1 MRLPSLTLKPGHAAA
16 EETSMGIT
24 VTPQESGFGAQ
35 VTGLDLA
42 APLAGA
48 DLAAVKDAW
57 ARHAVLAFPD
67 QPLSLEAL
75 EAFTLQIGPF
85 GIDPFIKPMPGH
97 PNVLE
102 LRREA
107 TETATNFGAGWHSD
121 WSFQA
126 EPPAATLLR
135 SEITPPVGGDTLFA
149 DCARAYDA
157 LSDAM
162 KAVLAP
168 LRAVHS
174 ASRAYGT
181 QGVFAK
187 ETAKR
192 TMEIIVSPEA
202 DKTIAHPL
210 VRTHPVTGRRA
221 LYVSPVYTVGIEGMT
236 LKESHAILGFLFAH
250 MTQDEFVYRHKWAQG
265 MLLMWDNRCTVHYAD
280 GGYDGHLRVMHR
292 TTVAGEAVV

>member
-1 MRLPSLTLKPGHAAA
+1 
-16 EETSMGIT
+16 MGIK
-24 VTPQESGFGAQ
+24 VTPQESGFGAE

-42 APLAGA
+42 GPLAAA

-57 ARHAVLAFPD
+57 ARHTVLAFPD

-85 GIDPFIKPMPGH
+85 GIDPFIKPMEGH

-102 LRREA
+102 LRREPD
-107 TETATNFGAGWHSD
+107 EKATNFGAGWHSD
-121 WSFQA
+121 WSFQK

-135 SEITPPVGGDTLFA
+135 SEVTPPVGGDTLFA

-202 DKTIAHPL
+202 DKTISHPL
-210 VRTHPVTGRRA
+210 VRTHPVTGRKA

-236 LKESHAILGFLFAH
+236 LKESQAILGFLFAH
-250 MTQDEFVYRHKWAQG
+250 MTQDEFVYRHRWRQG
-265 MLLMWDNRCTVHYAD
+265 MLLMWDNRNTVHYAD

-292 TTVAGEAVV
+292 TTVAGGTVV

>member
-1 MRLPSLTLKPGHAAA
+1 
-16 EETSMGIT
+16 MGIK
-24 VTPQESGFGAQ
+24 VTPQESGFGAE

-42 APLAGA
+42 GPLAAA

-57 ARHAVLAFPD
+57 ARHTVLAFPG

-85 GIDPFIKPMPGH
+85 GIDPFIKPMEGH

-102 LRREA
+102 LRREPD
-107 TETATNFGAGWHSD
+107 EKATNFGAGWHSD
-121 WSFQA
+121 WSFQK

-135 SEITPPVGGDTLFA
+135 SEVTPPVGGDTLFA
-149 DCARAYDA
+149 DCARAYDT

-162 KAVLAP
+162 KALLAP

-174 ASRAYGT
+174 ASRAYGA

-202 DKTIAHPL
+202 DKTISHPL
-210 VRTHPVTGRRA
+210 VRTHPVTGRKA

-236 LKESHAILGFLFAH
+236 LKEGQAILGFLFAH
-250 MTQDEFVYRHKWAQG
+250 MTQDEFVYRHRWRQG
-265 MLLMWDNRCTVHYAD
+265 MLLMWDNRNTVHYAD

-292 TTVAGEAVV
+292 TTVAGGAVV